1 MSNES
6 TRDALYAR
14 YVKFANSKGYVRT
27 KAEYFERFETF
38 KAHIV
43 TCLGTRQSPVNW
55 KGLTKITGSV
65 STSSML
71 NAALLELIEEGEVTR
86 LEQPDADDLFCSTA
100 VASKQDFLKLLT
112 EASTMLD
119 KIASIWC
126 DIIDDVE
133 KNREARQAMNP
144 CLQKAEPNEPIF
156 VLLGRD
162 PATPAAISAWAR
174 ERVIRHKNLWEDE
187 QIQSAMV
194 LCNQLAKQRYKPK
207 GKDNATY

>member
-6 TRDALYAR
+6 TRDALYTR
-14 YVKFANSKGYVRT
+14 YVKFASSKGYVRT
-27 KAEYFERFETF
+27 KTEYFERFETF
-38 KAHIV
+38 KAHII

-86 LEQPDADDLFCSTA
+86 LEQPDADDLFQLAYNKPSH
-100 VASKQDFLKLLT
+100 
-112 EASTMLD
+112 
-119 KIASIWC
+119 
-126 DIIDDVE
+126 
-133 KNREARQAMNP
+133 AMNP

-162 PATPAAISAWAR
+162 PATPAAIYAWADK
-174 ERVIRHKNLWEDE
+174 RVALGKNSWQDE
-187 QIQSAMV
+187 QIKRAILLAS
-194 LCNQLAKQRYKPK
+194 QLEKRRYIPESQQ
-207 GKDNATY
+207 